1 MQKDYWNI
9 AKRNFRAMGIV
20 SVLFVII
27 FALGI
32 IDQTNSTA
40 IRNSLLLVEGF
51 FVLTVILF
59 FVTSS
64 LFKKHSPKAITVGY
78 SYLGV
83 ALIFSLVNDFIIN
96 SPSNFTIYKVMSYI
110 VIGYLFNNV
119 YRASKQDINQSN

>member
-20 SVLFVII
+20 SILFVII

-32 IDQTNSTA
+32 IDQTNPASV
-40 IRNSLLLVEGF
+40 RNSLLLIEGF

-59 FVTSS
+59 FVIST
-64 LFKKHSPKAITVGY
+64 LFKKHSPKAIVVGY
-78 SYLGV
+78 SYLAV
-83 ALIFSLVNDFIIN
+83 VLVFSLVNDFIIN
-96 SPSNFTIYKVMSYI
+96 SPSNFTVYKVISYI

-119 YRASKQDINQSN
+119 YKASKQVTH